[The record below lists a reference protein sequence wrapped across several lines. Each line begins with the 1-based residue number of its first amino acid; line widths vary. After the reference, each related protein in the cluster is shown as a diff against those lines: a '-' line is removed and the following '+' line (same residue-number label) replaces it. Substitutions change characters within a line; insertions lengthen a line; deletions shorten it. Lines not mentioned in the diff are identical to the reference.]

1 MRDREISVE
10 QEHLDRVYRRLEEK
24 IHEAEFLMNDAAKRG
39 QVGTPGALAERDAQV
54 FRAGIHLNRLNNE
67 FEDFLF
73 GRIDLLLGKD
83 GKKGPDGAYT
93 AVEPAEG
100 AVRDDGTADIA
111 ETLHIGRIGVLDS
124 EYAPLVIDWRAPAAA
139 PFYRSTPVDPGRVVR
154 RRVIRSKG
162 RRVLGVED
170 DLMRP
175 ELKAFLDGGELA
187 VIGDGALMAALG
199 QARSHTMRDIVASI
213 QAEQDLVIRAPAASV
228 TYVEGGPGTG
238 KTAVA
243 LHRAAYLLY
252 QDRRRY
258 SGGILIVSPTP
269 LLVAYTEGVLPSLG
283 EEGQVAIRA
292 IGSLVDGAE
301 ATLYDSPSTARAK
314 GSYRMLRVLR
324 KAARGALEL
333 GPAGMLGGADG
344 SGTGA
349 GGGSA
354 SGSGA
359 SGADASGA
367 GAGGADASGTGTGG
381 ANGTR
386 SGRSAGNGTGS
397 EMSGAE
403 ASGTGVGGA
412 NGTRSGRSAGNG
424 TGSEMSGADASG
436 SEAGEAEA
444 SGSGTSGA
452 DASGTGTSGA
462 YGTRSGRS
470 GANGAGAGNG
480 SGVGTAAAN
489 GRGSGTAPASSGS
502 ASATAPT
509 QLSFGDD
516 GDGESPAAPA
526 PVGPPTRLRVV
537 AFGRRLELEAAELE
551 RIRRNALGGTAPV
564 NLLRPRARKLLL
576 DALWAQSGAATRHTD
591 PELAAELRSS
601 FDEDVTSED
610 SFIAFLDA
618 WWPELT
624 PRAVLA
630 AMADERR
637 LGRWARRILNPGEV
651 RRVARSLRRDGHS
664 VHDIAMLDELQAI
677 LGTPARPRKKR
688 ELDPLD
694 QLTGL
699 EELMPVREESQR
711 ERAERLAQERTEYAH
726 VIVDEAQDLTPMQWR
741 MVGRRGRHATWTV
754 VGDPAQSSWSDPD
767 EAAEARD
774 EALGTRPRRRFELTV
789 NYRNPAEIAELAAKV
804 LALAMPGSKA
814 PSAVRSTGV
823 EPRFTVVQKSLG
835 ETVRA
840 EAARLLDLVDGT
852 VGVVVAMQRREEAAR
867 WLAGLGERVVAL
879 GSLEAKGLEYDATV
893 VVSPAEIADESPAGL
908 RVLYVALT
916 RATQQLTVVSADRDQ
931 PDGSGVPDLL
941 RD

>member
-1 MRDREISVE
+1 ME
-10 QEHLDRVYRRLEEK
+10 QAHLDRVYRRLEEK
-24 IHEAEFLMNDAAKRG
+24 IHEAEFLMNDAAQRG

-54 FRAGIHLNRLNNE
+54 FRAGVHLSRLNNE

-100 AVRDDGTADIA
+100 ALRPDNTADIA
-111 ETLHIGRIGVLDS
+111 ETLHIGRIGVLD
-124 EYAPLVIDWRAPAAA
+124 EDYAPLVIDWRAPAAA

-175 ELKAFLDGGELA
+175 EIKASLDGEELA
-187 VIGDGALMAALG
+187 VVGDGALMAALG
-199 QARSHTMRDIVASI
+199 QARTHSMRDIVASI

-258 SGGILIVSPTP
+258 AGGILIVSPTP

-301 ATLYDSPSTARAK
+301 ATLYDSPATARAK
-314 GSYRMLRVLR
+314 GSSRMLKVLR
-324 KAARGALEL
+324 RAARGALE
-333 GPAGMLGGADG
+333 PE
-344 SGTGA
+344 GT
-349 GGGSA
+349 
-354 SGSGA
+354 
-359 SGADASGA
+359 
-367 GAGGADASGTGTGG
+367 
-381 ANGTR
+381 
-386 SGRSAGNGTGS
+386 
-397 EMSGAE
+397 
-403 ASGTGVGGA
+403 
-412 NGTRSGRSAGNG
+412 
-424 TGSEMSGADASG
+424 
-436 SEAGEAEA
+436 
-444 SGSGTSGA
+444 
-452 DASGTGTSGA
+452 
-462 YGTRSGRS
+462 
-470 GANGAGAGNG
+470 
-480 SGVGTAAAN
+480 
-489 GRGSGTAPASSGS
+489 
-502 ASATAPT
+502 PT
-509 QLSFGDD
+509 L
-516 GDGESPAAPA
+516 
-526 PVGPPTRLRVV
+526 LRVV
-537 AFGRRLELEAAELE
+537 AFGRRLELEAEELAG
-551 RIRRNALGGTAPV
+551 IRRTVLGGTAPV
-564 NLLRPRARKLLL
+564 NLLRPRARRLLL
-576 DALWAQSGAATRHTD
+576 DALWARSGAAGRHSD

-601 FDEDVTSED
+601 FDEDVSSED
-610 SFIAFLDA
+610 SFLAFLDA

-624 PRAVLA
+624 PAAVLT
-630 AMADERR
+630 AMADERK
-637 LGRWARRILNPGEV
+637 LGRWSRRVLNPGEV
-651 RRVARSLRRDGHS
+651 RKVARSLRREGYS
-664 VHDIAMLDELQAI
+664 VHDIALLDELQAV
-677 LGTPARPRKKR
+677 LGAPARPRKRR

-699 EELMPVREESQR
+699 EELMPQREETQR

-767 EAAEARD
+767 EAAAARD

-804 LALAMPGSKA
+804 LALAMPGS
-814 PSAVRSTGV
+814 PSPTAVRSTGV
-823 EPRFTVVQKSLG
+823 EPRFAVVGASLE

-840 EAARLLDLVDGT
+840 EAARLLELVDGT
-852 VGVVVAMQRREEAAR
+852 VGVVVAMNRREEARR
-867 WLAGLGERVVAL
+867 WLAGLGDRVVAL

-916 RATQQLTVVSADRDQ
+916 RATQQLTVVSGERDE
-931 PDGSGVPDLL
+931 PDAAGVPDLL

>member
-1 MRDREISVE
+1 MAAQAQQETALDSLRDREIGVE

-24 IHEAEFLMNDAAKRG
+24 IHEAEFLMNDAAQRG

-54 FRAGIHLNRLNNE
+54 FRAGIHLSRLNNE

-73 GRIDLLLGKD
+73 GRIDLLRGKD

-100 AVRDDGTADIA
+100 AIREDSTADIA
-111 ETLHIGRIGVLDS
+111 ETLHIGRIGVLDQD
-124 EYAPLVIDWRAPAAA
+124 YAPLVIDWRAPAAA

-162 RRVLGVED
+162 RKVLGVED

-175 ELKAFLDGGELA
+175 ELTAFLDGHELP

-258 SGGILIVSPTP
+258 AGGILIVSPTP

-301 ATLYDSPSTARAK
+301 ATLYDSPSVARAK
-314 GSYRMLRVLR
+314 GSSRMLKVLR

-333 GPAGMLGGADG
+333 ND
-344 SGTGA
+344 
-349 GGGSA
+349 
-354 SGSGA
+354 
-359 SGADASGA
+359 
-367 GAGGADASGTGTGG
+367 
-381 ANGTR
+381 
-386 SGRSAGNGTGS
+386 
-397 EMSGAE
+397 
-403 ASGTGVGGA
+403 
-412 NGTRSGRSAGNG
+412 
-424 TGSEMSGADASG
+424 
-436 SEAGEAEA
+436 
-444 SGSGTSGA
+444 
-452 DASGTGTSGA
+452 
-462 YGTRSGRS
+462 
-470 GANGAGAGNG
+470 
-480 SGVGTAAAN
+480 
-489 GRGSGTAPASSGS
+489 
-502 ASATAPT
+502 
-509 QLSFGDD
+509 
-516 GDGESPAAPA
+516 SPA
-526 PVGPPTRLRVV
+526 RLRVV
-537 AFGRRLELEAAELE
+537 AFGRRLELEAEQLAD
-551 RIRRNALGGTAPV
+551 IRRAALGGTAPV

-576 DALWAQSGAATRHTD
+576 DALWEQSGAAGRHTD

-601 FDEDVTSED
+601 FDEDITSED

-624 PRAVLA
+624 PAAVLD

-637 LGRWARRILNPGEV
+637 LGRWARRILNPGEI
-651 RRVARSLRRDGHS
+651 RKVARSLRRDGHS

-677 LGTPARPRKKR
+677 LGAPARPRKRR

-767 EAAEARD
+767 EAAQARD

-789 NYRNPAEIAELAAKV
+789 NYRNPAEIAELASKV
-804 LALAMPGSKA
+804 LALAMPGSASPK
-814 PSAVRSTGV
+814 AVRSTGV
-823 EPRFTVVQKSLG
+823 EPRFTVVDDTLA

-840 EAARLLDLVDGT
+840 EAARLLERVDGT
-852 VGVVVAMQRREEAAR
+852 VGVVVAMQRREEARR
-867 WLAGLGERVVAL
+867 WLAGLGDRVVAL

-916 RATQQLTVVSADRDQ
+916 RATQQLTVVSAERDE
-931 PDGSGVPDLL
+931 PDATGVPDLL

>member
-1 MRDREISVE
+1 MAAQAHRQGAVGSVHDSVRDREIDVE

-24 IHEAEFLMNDAAKRG
+24 IHEAEFLMQDAARRG

-73 GRIDLLLGKD
+73 GRIDLLTGKD

-100 AVRDDGTADIA
+100 AVRPDNTADIA
-111 ETLHIGRIGVLDS
+111 ETLHIGRIGVLDQD
-124 EYAPLVIDWRAPAAA
+124 YTPLVIDWRAPAAA

-162 RRVLGVED
+162 RQVLGVED

-175 ELKAFLDGGELA
+175 ELTAYLDGDQLPA
-187 VIGDGALMAALG
+187 IGDGALMAALG

-258 SGGILIVSPTP
+258 AGGILIVSPTP

-292 IGSLVDGAE
+292 IGSLVEGGE
-301 ATLYDSPSTARAK
+301 ATLYDSPSVARAK
-314 GSYRMLRVLR
+314 GSSRMLKVLR

-333 GPAGMLGGADG
+333 NDPPA
-344 SGTGA
+344 
-349 GGGSA
+349 
-354 SGSGA
+354 
-359 SGADASGA
+359 
-367 GAGGADASGTGTGG
+367 
-381 ANGTR
+381 
-386 SGRSAGNGTGS
+386 
-397 EMSGAE
+397 
-403 ASGTGVGGA
+403 
-412 NGTRSGRSAGNG
+412 
-424 TGSEMSGADASG
+424 
-436 SEAGEAEA
+436 
-444 SGSGTSGA
+444 
-452 DASGTGTSGA
+452 
-462 YGTRSGRS
+462 
-470 GANGAGAGNG
+470 
-480 SGVGTAAAN
+480 
-489 GRGSGTAPASSGS
+489 
-502 ASATAPT
+502 
-509 QLSFGDD
+509 
-516 GDGESPAAPA
+516 
-526 PVGPPTRLRVV
+526 RLRVV
-537 AFGRRLELEAAELE
+537 AFGRRLELEARELDG
-551 RIRRNALGGTAPV
+551 IRRSALGGTAPV

-576 DALWAQSGAATRHTD
+576 DALWEQSGAAGRHSD

-601 FDEDVTSED
+601 FDEDITSED
-610 SFIAFLDA
+610 AFIAFLDA

-624 PRAVLA
+624 PAAVLD

-651 RRVARSLRRDGHS
+651 RKVARSLRREGRT
-664 VHDIAMLDELQAI
+664 VHDIALLDELQAV
-677 LGTPARPRKKR
+677 LGAPARPRRKR

-711 ERAERLAQERTEYAH
+711 ERAERLAQERVEYAH

-767 EAAEARD
+767 EAAQARD

-789 NYRNPAEIAELAAKV
+789 NYRNPAEIADLASKV
-804 LALAMPGSKA
+804 LALAMPGSVSPK
-814 PSAVRSTGV
+814 AVRSTGV
-823 EPRFTVVQKSLG
+823 EPRFTVVEDTLG
-835 ETVRA
+835 ATVRD
-840 EAARLLDLVDGT
+840 EAARLLERVDGT
-852 VGVVVAMQRREEAAR
+852 VGVVVAMQRREEARR
-867 WLAGLGERVVAL
+867 WLAGLGDRVVAL

-916 RATQQLTVVSADRDQ
+916 RATQQLTVVSADRDE
-931 PDGSGVPDLL
+931 PDAAGVPDLL

>member
-1 MRDREISVE
+1 MAAQVQQSAVGSVHDAHDSVRDREISVE

-100 AVRDDGTADIA
+100 AVRDDNTADIA
-111 ETLHIGRIGVLDS
+111 ETLHIGRIGVLDAD
-124 EYAPLVIDWRAPAAA
+124 YAPLVIDWRAPAAA
-139 PFYRSTPVDPGRVVR
+139 PFYRATPVDPGRVVR

-175 ELKAFLDGGELA
+175 ELTARLDGRVLP

-199 QARSHTMRDIVASI
+199 QARSHTMRDIVSSI
-213 QAEQDLVIRAPAASV
+213 QAEQDLVIRAPAASI

-258 SGGILIVSPTP
+258 AGGILVVSPTP

-301 ATLYDSPSTARAK
+301 ATLYDSPSVARAK
-314 GSYRMLRVLR
+314 GSYRMLKVLR

-333 GPAGMLGGADG
+333 GPAGSAA
-344 SGTGA
+344 A
-349 GGGSA
+349 GQLA
-354 SGSGA
+354 LDDDIE
-359 SGADASGA
+359 ADAGP
-367 GAGGADASGTGTGG
+367 
-381 ANGTR
+381 
-386 SGRSAGNGTGS
+386 
-397 EMSGAE
+397 
-403 ASGTGVGGA
+403 
-412 NGTRSGRSAGNG
+412 
-424 TGSEMSGADASG
+424 
-436 SEAGEAEA
+436 
-444 SGSGTSGA
+444 
-452 DASGTGTSGA
+452 
-462 YGTRSGRS
+462 
-470 GANGAGAGNG
+470 
-480 SGVGTAAAN
+480 
-489 GRGSGTAPASSGS
+489 RGM
-502 ASATAPT
+502 
-509 QLSFGDD
+509 D
-516 GDGESPAAPA
+516 
-526 PVGPPTRLRVV
+526 GPPSRLRVV
-537 AFGRRLELEAAELE
+537 AFGRRVELEAAELE
-551 RIRRNALGGTAPV
+551 RVRRTALGGTAPV

-576 DALWAQSGAATRHTD
+576 DALWAKSGAGSRHSD

-601 FDEDVTSED
+601 FDEDVTTED
-610 SFIAFLDA
+610 AFIAFLDA

-624 PRAVLA
+624 PEAVLA
-630 AMADERR
+630 AMADDKR

-651 RRVARSLRRDGHS
+651 RRVARSLQRDGHS

-677 LGTPARPRKKR
+677 LGVPARPRKKR

-774 EALGTRPRRRFELTV
+774 EALGTRPRRRFQLTV

-804 LALAMPGSKA
+804 LALAMPGSES
-814 PSAVRSTGV
+814 PRAVRSTGV
-823 EPRFTVVQKSLG
+823 APRFVATPAARG
-835 ETVRA
+835 EGAERSPAATVRA
-840 EAARLLDLVDGT
+840 EAERLLDLVDGT
-852 VGVVVAMQRREEAAR
+852 VGVVVAMNRREEARR
-867 WLAGLGERVVAL
+867 WLAGLGDRVVAL

-916 RATQQLTVVSADRDQ
+916 RATQQLTVVSGERDE
-931 PDGSGVPDLL
+931 PDPAGVPDLL

>member
-1 MRDREISVE
+1 MAAQAQQETAVGPDHDSVRDREISVE
-10 QEHLDRVYRRLEEK
+10 QDHLDRVYRRLEEK
-24 IHEAEFLMNDAAKRG
+24 IHEAEFLMDDAAKRG

-54 FRAGIHLNRLNNE
+54 FRAGVHLNRLNNE

-73 GRIDLLLGKD
+73 GRIDLLLGRD

-100 AVRDDGTADIA
+100 AVRADDTADIA

-124 EYAPLVIDWRAPAAA
+124 DYAPLVIDWRAPAAA

-175 ELKAFLDGGELA
+175 ELKAFLDGHELP

-301 ATLYDSPSTARAK
+301 ATLYDSPATARAK
-314 GSYRMLRVLR
+314 GSYRMLKVLR
-324 KAARGALEL
+324 KAARGALETR
-333 GPAGMLGGADG
+333 PAGGQLALGEDDTDTARP
-344 SGTGA
+344 
-349 GGGSA
+349 
-354 SGSGA
+354 
-359 SGADASGA
+359 
-367 GAGGADASGTGTGG
+367 TGT
-381 ANGTR
+381 
-386 SGRSAGNGTGS
+386 
-397 EMSGAE
+397 
-403 ASGTGVGGA
+403 
-412 NGTRSGRSAGNG
+412 
-424 TGSEMSGADASG
+424 
-436 SEAGEAEA
+436 
-444 SGSGTSGA
+444 
-452 DASGTGTSGA
+452 
-462 YGTRSGRS
+462 
-470 GANGAGAGNG
+470 
-480 SGVGTAAAN
+480 
-489 GRGSGTAPASSGS
+489 
-502 ASATAPT
+502 
-509 QLSFGDD
+509 
-516 GDGESPAAPA
+516 
-526 PVGPPTRLRVV
+526 PTRLRVV
-537 AFGRRLELEAAELE
+537 AFGRRLELESADLD
-551 RIRRNALGGTAPV
+551 RIRHNALGGTAPV

-576 DALWAQSGAATRHTD
+576 DALWAQSGAAGRHTD

-601 FDEDVTSED
+601 FDEDVSSED
-610 SFIAFLDA
+610 SFIDFLGA

-624 PRAVLA
+624 PKGVLD

-637 LGRWARRILNPGEV
+637 LGRWARRVLNPGEV

-694 QLTGL
+694 QLSGL
-699 EELMPVREESQR
+699 EELMPVREETQR

-754 VGDPAQSSWSDPD
+754 VGDPAQSSWSDPE

-789 NYRNPAEIAELAAKV
+789 NYRNPSEIADLAAKV
-804 LALAMPGSKA
+804 LALAMPGSTS
-814 PSAVRSTGV
+814 PRAVRSTGV
-823 EPRFTVVQKSLG
+823 QPRFTVVQQTLG

-867 WLAGLGERVVAL
+867 WLTGLGDRVVAL
-879 GSLEAKGLEYDATV
+879 GSLEAKGLEYDATI

-916 RATQQLTVVSADRDQ
+916 RATQQLTIVSGERDQ
-931 PDGSGVPDLL
+931 PNPNGVPDLL

>member
-1 MRDREISVE
+1 MAAQAQQSAVGPHGPEQDSAQDSVRDREISVE
-10 QEHLDRVYRRLEEK
+10 QEHLDRVYQRLEEK

-54 FRAGIHLNRLNNE
+54 FRAGVHLNRLNNE

-100 AVRDDGTADIA
+100 AVRADNTADIA
-111 ETLHIGRIGVLDS
+111 ETLHIGRIGVLDQD
-124 EYAPLVIDWRAPAAA
+124 YAPLVIDWRAPAAA

-175 ELKAFLDGGELA
+175 ELTARLDGDTLP

-199 QARSHTMRDIVASI
+199 QARTHSMRDIVASI
-213 QAEQDLVIRAPAASV
+213 QAEQDMVIRAPAASV

-258 SGGILIVSPTP
+258 AGGILIVSPTP

-301 ATLYDSPSTARAK
+301 ATLYDTPATARAK
-314 GSYRMLRVLR
+314 GSSRMLRVLR
-324 KAARGALEL
+324 KAARGALE
-333 GPAGMLGGADG
+333 
-344 SGTGA
+344 
-349 GGGSA
+349 
-354 SGSGA
+354 
-359 SGADASGA
+359 
-367 GAGGADASGTGTGG
+367 
-381 ANGTR
+381 
-386 SGRSAGNGTGS
+386 GN
-397 EMSGAE
+397 
-403 ASGTGVGGA
+403 
-412 NGTRSGRSAGNG
+412 
-424 TGSEMSGADASG
+424 D
-436 SEAGEAEA
+436 
-444 SGSGTSGA
+444 
-452 DASGTGTSGA
+452 
-462 YGTRSGRS
+462 
-470 GANGAGAGNG
+470 
-480 SGVGTAAAN
+480 
-489 GRGSGTAPASSGS
+489 APA
-502 ASATAPT
+502 
-509 QLSFGDD
+509 
-516 GDGESPAAPA
+516 
-526 PVGPPTRLRVV
+526 RLRVV
-537 AFGRRLELEAAELE
+537 AFGRRLELEAEELD
-551 RIRRNALGGTAPV
+551 RVRHNALGGTAPV

-576 DALWAQSGAATRHTD
+576 DALWARSGAAGRHSD

-601 FDEDVTSED
+601 FDEDIVTED
-610 SFIAFLDA
+610 SFIEFLDA

-624 PRAVLA
+624 PQAVLA

-637 LGRWARRILNPGEV
+637 LGRWARRILNPGEI
-651 RRVARSLRRDGHS
+651 RRVARSLRRDGRT
-664 VHDIAMLDELQAI
+664 VHDIAMLDELQAV
-677 LGTPARPRKKR
+677 LGAPVRPRKKR

-699 EELMPVREESQR
+699 EELMPTREESQR
-711 ERAERLAQERTEYAH
+711 ERAERLAQERVEYAH

-774 EALGTRPRRRFELTV
+774 EALGSRPRRRFELTV

-804 LALAMPGSKA
+804 LALAMPGSKS

-823 EPRFTVVQKSLG
+823 EPRFVVVRDSL
-835 ETVRA
+835 EKTVRA
-840 EAARLLDLVDGT
+840 AAEQLLDLVDGT
-852 VGVVVAMQRREEAAR
+852 VGVVVAMDRRAEAAR
-867 WLAGLGERVVAL
+867 WLAGLGDRVVAL

-916 RATQQLTVVSADRDQ
+916 RATQQLTVVSGERDE
-931 PDGSGVPDLL
+931 PDAAGVPDLL
-941 RD
+941 RE

>member
-1 MRDREISVE
+1 MAAQAQQETAVVPVHDSVRDREIRVE

-24 IHEAEFLMNDAAKRG
+24 ISEAEFLMRDAAQRG
-39 QVGTPGALAERDAQV
+39 HVGTPGALAERDAQV
-54 FRAGIHLNRLNNE
+54 FRAGVHLNRLHHE
-67 FEDFLF
+67 YEDFLF

-100 AVRDDGTADIA
+100 AVRPDNTADIA
-111 ETLHIGRIGVLDS
+111 ETLHIGRIGVLD
-124 EYAPLVIDWRAPAAA
+124 EDYAPLVIDWRAPAAA

-162 RRVLGVED
+162 RRVQSVED

-175 ELKAFLDGGELA
+175 ELTAALDGRELA

-199 QARSHTMRDIVASI
+199 QARTHTMRDIVASI

-258 SGGILIVSPTP
+258 AGGILIVSPTP

-301 ATLYDSPSTARAK
+301 ATVYDSPAVARIK
-314 GSYRMLRVLR
+314 GSYRMLKVLR

-333 GPAGMLGGADG
+333 ND
-344 SGTGA
+344 
-349 GGGSA
+349 
-354 SGSGA
+354 
-359 SGADASGA
+359 
-367 GAGGADASGTGTGG
+367 
-381 ANGTR
+381 
-386 SGRSAGNGTGS
+386 
-397 EMSGAE
+397 
-403 ASGTGVGGA
+403 
-412 NGTRSGRSAGNG
+412 
-424 TGSEMSGADASG
+424 
-436 SEAGEAEA
+436 
-444 SGSGTSGA
+444 
-452 DASGTGTSGA
+452 
-462 YGTRSGRS
+462 
-470 GANGAGAGNG
+470 
-480 SGVGTAAAN
+480 
-489 GRGSGTAPASSGS
+489 
-502 ASATAPT
+502 
-509 QLSFGDD
+509 
-516 GDGESPAAPA
+516 SPR
-526 PVGPPTRLRVV
+526 RLRVV
-537 AFGRRLELEAAELE
+537 AFGRRLELEAEELAG
-551 RIRRNALGGTAPV
+551 IRRTALGGTAPV

-576 DALWAQSGAATRHTD
+576 DALWERSGAGSRHTD

-601 FDEDVTSED
+601 FDEDITSED
-610 SFIAFLDA
+610 DFTAFLGA

-624 PRAVLA
+624 PAAVLD

-651 RRVARSLRRDGHS
+651 RKLARALQRDGRS

-677 LGTPARPRKKR
+677 LGAPARPRKKR
-688 ELDPLD
+688 EIDPLD

-699 EELMPVREESQR
+699 EELMPVREETQR
-711 ERAERLAQERTEYAH
+711 ERAERLAQERVEYAH

-741 MVGRRGRHATWTV
+741 MVGRRGRHATWTI

-767 EAAEARD
+767 EAAQARD

-789 NYRNPAEIAELAAKV
+789 NYRNPAEIAGLAAKV
-804 LALAMPGSKA
+804 LALAMPGSES
-814 PSAVRSTGV
+814 PRAVRSTGV
-823 EPRFTVVQKSLG
+823 KPRFAVAGETLG
-835 ETVRA
+835 ATVRA
-840 EAARLLDLVDGT
+840 EAARLLERVDGT
-852 VGVVVAMQRREEAAR
+852 VGVVVAMRRREEARR
-867 WLAGLGERVVAL
+867 WLDGLGDRVVAL

-916 RATQQLTVVSADRDQ
+916 RATQQLTVVSAERDE
-931 PDGSGVPDLL
+931 PDAEGVPDLL

>member
-1 MRDREISVE
+1 MAAQVQQETALGSAQDSVRERELRVE
-10 QEHLDRVYRRLEEK
+10 QEHLDQVYRRLEEK

-54 FRAGIHLNRLNNE
+54 FRAGVHLNRLHNE
-67 FEDFLF
+67 YEDFLF

-100 AVRDDGTADIA
+100 AVREDGTADIA
-111 ETLHIGRIGVLDS
+111 ETLHIGRIGVLD
-124 EYAPLVIDWRAPAAA
+124 EDYAPLVIDWRAPAAA

-175 ELKAFLDGGELA
+175 ELKASLDGHELA

-199 QARSHTMRDIVASI
+199 QARSHTMRDIVSSI

-258 SGGILIVSPTP
+258 AGGILIVSPTP

-301 ATLYDSPSTARAK
+301 ATLYDAPSAARAK
-314 GSYRMLRVLR
+314 GSYRMLKVLR

-333 GPAGMLGGADG
+333 ND
-344 SGTGA
+344 
-349 GGGSA
+349 
-354 SGSGA
+354 
-359 SGADASGA
+359 
-367 GAGGADASGTGTGG
+367 
-381 ANGTR
+381 
-386 SGRSAGNGTGS
+386 
-397 EMSGAE
+397 
-403 ASGTGVGGA
+403 
-412 NGTRSGRSAGNG
+412 
-424 TGSEMSGADASG
+424 
-436 SEAGEAEA
+436 
-444 SGSGTSGA
+444 
-452 DASGTGTSGA
+452 
-462 YGTRSGRS
+462 
-470 GANGAGAGNG
+470 
-480 SGVGTAAAN
+480 
-489 GRGSGTAPASSGS
+489 
-502 ASATAPT
+502 
-509 QLSFGDD
+509 
-516 GDGESPAAPA
+516 
-526 PVGPPTRLRVV
+526 PPSRLRVV
-537 AFGRRLELEAAELE
+537 AFGRRLELEADELDG
-551 RIRRNALGGTAPV
+551 IRRTALSGTAPV
-564 NLLRPRARKLLL
+564 NLLRPRARRLLL
-576 DALWAQSGAATRHTD
+576 DALWARSGAATRHTD

-601 FDEDVTSED
+601 FDEDITGED
-610 SFIAFLDA
+610 DFVAFLDA

-624 PRAVLA
+624 PRGVLA

-651 RRVARSLRRDGHS
+651 RRVARSLKRDGLS
-664 VHDIAMLDELQAI
+664 VHDVAMLDELQAV
-677 LGTPARPRKKR
+677 LGLPARPRKKR

-694 QLTGL
+694 QLSGL

-754 VGDPAQSSWSDPD
+754 VGDPAQSSWSEPD

-774 EALGTRPRRRFELTV
+774 EALGTRPRRRFTLTV
-789 NYRNPAEIAELAAKV
+789 NYRNPAEIAELASKV
-804 LALAMPGSKA
+804 LALAMPGSQS

-823 EPRFTVVQKSLG
+823 EPRFTPVRESLAR
-835 ETVRA
+835 TVRE
-840 EAARLLDLVDGT
+840 EAARMLDRVEGT
-852 VGVVVAMQRREEAAR
+852 VGVVVAMNRREEAAR
-867 WLAGLGERVVAL
+867 WLAGLGDRVVAL

-916 RATQQLTVVSADRDQ
+916 RATQQLTVVSGERDE
-931 PDGSGVPDLL
+931 PDAHGVPDLL

>member
-1 MRDREISVE
+1 MAAQAQQESAVDSEQDSVREDPAREDSVRDREIGVE
-10 QEHLDRVYRRLEEK
+10 QAHLDHVYRRLEEK
-24 IHEAEFLMNDAAKRG
+24 IHEAEFLMHDAARRG
-39 QVGTPGALAERDAQV
+39 HVGTPGALAERDAQV

-100 AVRDDGTADIA
+100 ALRPDGTADIA
-111 ETLHIGRIGVLDS
+111 ETLHIGRIGVLD
-124 EYAPLVIDWRAPAAA
+124 EDYAPLVIDWRAPAAA

-175 ELKAFLDGGELA
+175 EITARLNGEELA
-187 VIGDGALMAALG
+187 VVGDGALMAALG
-199 QARSHTMRDIVASI
+199 QARTHSMRDIVASI
-213 QAEQDLVIRAPAASV
+213 QAEQDQVIRAPAASV

-258 SGGILIVSPTP
+258 AGGILIVSPTP

-301 ATLYDSPSTARAK
+301 ATLYDSPATARVK
-314 GSYRMLRVLR
+314 GSSRMLRVLR
-324 KAARGALEL
+324 KAARGALE
-333 GPAGMLGGADG
+333 PAG
-344 SGTGA
+344 S
-349 GGGSA
+349 
-354 SGSGA
+354 
-359 SGADASGA
+359 
-367 GAGGADASGTGTGG
+367 
-381 ANGTR
+381 
-386 SGRSAGNGTGS
+386 
-397 EMSGAE
+397 
-403 ASGTGVGGA
+403 
-412 NGTRSGRSAGNG
+412 
-424 TGSEMSGADASG
+424 
-436 SEAGEAEA
+436 
-444 SGSGTSGA
+444 
-452 DASGTGTSGA
+452 
-462 YGTRSGRS
+462 
-470 GANGAGAGNG
+470 
-480 SGVGTAAAN
+480 
-489 GRGSGTAPASSGS
+489 
-502 ASATAPT
+502 PT
-509 QLSFGDD
+509 L
-516 GDGESPAAPA
+516 
-526 PVGPPTRLRVV
+526 LRVV
-537 AFGRRLELEAAELE
+537 AFGRRLELEAEELAG
-551 RIRRNALGGTAPV
+551 IRRTVLGGTAPV
-564 NLLRPRARKLLL
+564 NLLRPRARRLLL
-576 DALWAQSGAATRHTD
+576 DALWHKSGAAARHTD

-601 FDEDVTSED
+601 FDEDVSSED
-610 SFIAFLDA
+610 SFLAFLDA

-624 PRAVLA
+624 PGAVLA

-637 LGRWARRILNPGEV
+637 LGRWARRVLNGGEV
-651 RRVARSLRRDGHS
+651 RKVARSLRREGHS
-664 VHDIAMLDELQAI
+664 VHDIALLDELQAI
-677 LGTPARPRKKR
+677 VGTPARPRKRR
-688 ELDPLD
+688 EQDPLD

-699 EELMPVREESQR
+699 EELMPQREETQW

-767 EAAEARD
+767 EAAAARD

-804 LALAMPGSKA
+804 LALAMPGSPS

-823 EPRFTVVQKSLG
+823 EPRFAVVADTLA

-840 EAARLLDLVDGT
+840 EAARLLGLVDGT
-852 VGVVVAMQRREEAAR
+852 VGVVVAMNRREEARR
-867 WLAGLGERVVAL
+867 WLTGLGDRVVAL

-916 RATQQLTVVSADRDQ
+916 RATQQLTVVSCERDE
-931 PDGSGVPDLL
+931 PDASGVPDLL

>member
-1 MRDREISVE
+1 MAAQAQQDSAVESVHDAAPGTVRDAAADSVRDREISGE

-24 IHEAEFLMNDAAKRG
+24 IHEAEFLMHDAAQRG

-54 FRAGIHLNRLNNE
+54 FRAGVHLNRLNNE

-100 AVRDDGTADIA
+100 AVRPDRTADIA
-111 ETLHIGRIGVLDS
+111 ETLHIGRIGVLDA

-162 RRVLGVED
+162 RRVLSVED

-175 ELKAFLDGGELA
+175 ELTASLDGRELA
-187 VIGDGALMAALG
+187 VVGDGALMAALG

-213 QAEQDLVIRAPAASV
+213 QAEQDLVIRAPASSV

-258 SGGILIVSPTP
+258 AGGILIVSPTP
-269 LLVAYTEGVLPSLG
+269 LLVSYTEGVLPSLG

-301 ATLYDSPSTARAK
+301 ATLYDTPAVARAK
-314 GSYRMLRVLR
+314 GSSRMLKVLR
-324 KAARGALEL
+324 KAARGALESGATATASTATGQLAL
-333 GPAGMLGGADG
+333 GDDAADEVPSRAPAG
-344 SGTGA
+344 
-349 GGGSA
+349 
-354 SGSGA
+354 
-359 SGADASGA
+359 
-367 GAGGADASGTGTGG
+367 
-381 ANGTR
+381 
-386 SGRSAGNGTGS
+386 
-397 EMSGAE
+397 
-403 ASGTGVGGA
+403 
-412 NGTRSGRSAGNG
+412 
-424 TGSEMSGADASG
+424 
-436 SEAGEAEA
+436 
-444 SGSGTSGA
+444 
-452 DASGTGTSGA
+452 
-462 YGTRSGRS
+462 
-470 GANGAGAGNG
+470 
-480 SGVGTAAAN
+480 
-489 GRGSGTAPASSGS
+489 
-502 ASATAPT
+502 
-509 QLSFGDD
+509 
-516 GDGESPAAPA
+516 
-526 PVGPPTRLRVV
+526 PPNRLRVV
-537 AFGRRLELEAAELE
+537 AFGRRLELEGPELDHV
-551 RIRRNALGGTAPV
+551 RRTALGGTAPV

-576 DALWAQSGAATRHTD
+576 DALWEKSGASGRHSD

-601 FDEDVTSED
+601 FDEDVTGED

-624 PRAVLA
+624 PRGVLE

-637 LGRWARRILNPGEV
+637 LGRWARRVLNPGEV
-651 RRVARSLRRDGHS
+651 RKVARSLRRDGYS
-664 VHDIAMLDELQAI
+664 VHDIAILDELQAI
-677 LGTPARPRKKR
+677 LGAPARPRRKR

-711 ERAERLAQERTEYAH
+711 ERAERLAQERVEYAH
-726 VIVDEAQDLTPMQWR
+726 VIVDEAQDLTPLQWR

-774 EALGTRPRRRFELTV
+774 EALGTRLPGSPHAGAASRSSRARRFELTV
-789 NYRNPAEIAELAAKV
+789 NYRNPAEIADLAARV
-804 LALAMPGSKA
+804 LALAMPGAKA
-814 PSAVRSTGV
+814 PAAVRSTGLK
-823 EPRFTVVQKSLG
+823 PRFAVVSGSLG
-835 ETVRA
+835 ATVRA
-840 EAARLLDLVDGT
+840 EAEALLERVEGT
-852 VGVVVAMQRREEAAR
+852 VGVVVAMNRREEARR
-867 WLAGLGERVVAL
+867 WLAGLGDRVVAL
-879 GSLEAKGLEYDATV
+879 GSLEAKGLEYDATL

-916 RATQQLTVVSADRDQ
+916 RATQQLTVVAGDRDE
-931 PDGSGVPDLL
+931 PDANGVPDLL

>member
-1 MRDREISVE
+1 
-10 QEHLDRVYRRLEEK
+10 
-24 IHEAEFLMNDAAKRG
+24 
-39 QVGTPGALAERDAQV
+39 
-54 FRAGIHLNRLNNE
+54 
-67 FEDFLF
+67 
-73 GRIDLLLGKD
+73 
-83 GKKGPDGAYT
+83 
-93 AVEPAEG
+93 
-100 AVRDDGTADIA
+100 
-111 ETLHIGRIGVLDS
+111 
-124 EYAPLVIDWRAPAAA
+124 A

-175 ELKAFLDGGELA
+175 ELTAYLDGDELP

-258 SGGILIVSPTP
+258 AGGILIVSPTP

-292 IGSLVDGAE
+292 IGSLVDGSE
-301 ATLYDSPSTARAK
+301 ATLYDSPSVARAK
-314 GSYRMLRVLR
+314 GSSRMLKVLR

-333 GPAGMLGGADG
+333 NDPPA
-344 SGTGA
+344 
-349 GGGSA
+349 
-354 SGSGA
+354 
-359 SGADASGA
+359 
-367 GAGGADASGTGTGG
+367 
-381 ANGTR
+381 
-386 SGRSAGNGTGS
+386 
-397 EMSGAE
+397 
-403 ASGTGVGGA
+403 
-412 NGTRSGRSAGNG
+412 
-424 TGSEMSGADASG
+424 
-436 SEAGEAEA
+436 
-444 SGSGTSGA
+444 
-452 DASGTGTSGA
+452 
-462 YGTRSGRS
+462 
-470 GANGAGAGNG
+470 
-480 SGVGTAAAN
+480 
-489 GRGSGTAPASSGS
+489 
-502 ASATAPT
+502 
-509 QLSFGDD
+509 
-516 GDGESPAAPA
+516 
-526 PVGPPTRLRVV
+526 RLRVV
-537 AFGRRLELEAAELE
+537 AFGRRLELEARELDGV
-551 RIRRNALGGTAPV
+551 RRSALGGTAPV

-576 DALWAQSGAATRHTD
+576 DALWEQSGAAGRHTD

-601 FDEDVTSED
+601 FDEDITSED
-610 SFIAFLDA
+610 AFIAFLDT

-624 PRAVLA
+624 PAAVLD

-651 RRVARSLRRDGHS
+651 RKVARSLRREGRS
-664 VHDIAMLDELQAI
+664 VHDIALLDELQAV
-677 LGTPARPRKKR
+677 LGAPARPRRKR

-699 EELMPVREESQR
+699 DELMPVREESQR
-711 ERAERLAQERTEYAH
+711 ERAERLAQERVEYAH

-767 EAAEARD
+767 EAAQARD

-789 NYRNPAEIAELAAKV
+789 NYRNPAEIADLASKV
-804 LALAMPGSKA
+804 LALAMPGSVSPK
-814 PSAVRSTGV
+814 AVRSTGV
-823 EPRFTVVQKSLG
+823 EPRFTVVEDTLG
-835 ETVRA
+835 TTVRD
-840 EAARLLDLVDGT
+840 EAARLLDRVDGT
-852 VGVVVAMQRREEAAR
+852 VGVVVAMQRREEARR
-867 WLAGLGERVVAL
+867 WLTGLGDRVVAL

-916 RATQQLTVVSADRDQ
+916 RATQQLTVVSTGRDE
-931 PDGSGVPDLL
+931 PDAAGIPDLL

>member
-1 MRDREISVE
+1 MAAQVQHSAVGSVQDAHDSARDREISVE
-10 QEHLDRVYRRLEEK
+10 QAHLDRVYRRLEEK

-100 AVRDDGTADIA
+100 AVREDNTADIA
-111 ETLHIGRIGVLDS
+111 ETLHIGRIGVLDA

-139 PFYRSTPVDPGRVVR
+139 PFYRATPVEPGRVVR

-175 ELKAFLDGGELA
+175 ELTARLDGRELA

-199 QARSHTMRDIVASI
+199 QARGHTMRDIVSSI
-213 QAEQDLVIRAPAASV
+213 QAEQDLVIRAPAASI

-258 SGGILIVSPTP
+258 AGGILIVSPTP

-301 ATLYDSPSTARAK
+301 ATLYDSPSVARAK
-314 GSYRMLRVLR
+314 GSHRMLKVLR

-333 GPAGMLGGADG
+333 GPAACAGHEDDDTEGPRALDG
-344 SGTGA
+344 T
-349 GGGSA
+349 
-354 SGSGA
+354 
-359 SGADASGA
+359 
-367 GAGGADASGTGTGG
+367 
-381 ANGTR
+381 
-386 SGRSAGNGTGS
+386 
-397 EMSGAE
+397 
-403 ASGTGVGGA
+403 
-412 NGTRSGRSAGNG
+412 
-424 TGSEMSGADASG
+424 
-436 SEAGEAEA
+436 
-444 SGSGTSGA
+444 
-452 DASGTGTSGA
+452 
-462 YGTRSGRS
+462 
-470 GANGAGAGNG
+470 
-480 SGVGTAAAN
+480 
-489 GRGSGTAPASSGS
+489 
-502 ASATAPT
+502 
-509 QLSFGDD
+509 
-516 GDGESPAAPA
+516 
-526 PVGPPTRLRVV
+526 PTRLRVV
-537 AFGRRLELEAAELE
+537 AFGRRLELEAEELD
-551 RIRRNALGGTAPV
+551 RIRRTALGGTAPV

-576 DALWAQSGAATRHTD
+576 DALWEKSGAGTRHTD

-601 FDEDVTSED
+601 FDEDITTED
-610 SFIAFLDA
+610 AFIGFLDA

-624 PRAVLA
+624 PARVLD
-630 AMADERR
+630 AMADEKR

-651 RRVARSLRRDGHS
+651 RKVARSLKRDGHS
-664 VHDIAMLDELQAI
+664 VHDIALLDELQAI
-677 LGTPARPRKKR
+677 LGVPARPRRKR

-741 MVGRRGRHATWTV
+741 MIGRRGRHATWTV

-774 EALGTRPRRRFELTV
+774 EALGSRPRRRFRLTV
-789 NYRNPAEIAELAAKV
+789 NYRNPAEIAELAARV
-804 LALAMPGSKA
+804 LALAMPGSES
-814 PSAVRSTGV
+814 PTAVRSTGV
-823 EPRFTVVQKSLG
+823 EPRFTVVGESL
-835 ETVRA
+835 EATVRA
-840 EAARLLDLVDGT
+840 EAERLLGLVDGT
-852 VGVVVAMQRREEAAR
+852 VGVVVAMNRREEARR
-867 WLAGLGERVVAL
+867 WLAGLGDRVVAL

-916 RATQQLTVVSADRDQ
+916 RATQQLTVVSGERDE
-931 PDGSGVPDLL
+931 PDAAGVPDLL

>member
-1 MRDREISVE
+1 MAAQAQQETALDTVSDKSAQDSLRDREISVE
-10 QEHLDRVYRRLEEK
+10 QVHLDRVYRRLEEK

-100 AVRDDGTADIA
+100 AVRDDNTADIA

-175 ELKAFLDGGELA
+175 ELTAFLDDDQLA

-258 SGGILIVSPTP
+258 AGGILIVSPTP

-301 ATLYDSPSTARAK
+301 ATLYDSPAVARAK

-333 GPAGMLGGADG
+333 
-344 SGTGA
+344 S
-349 GGGSA
+349 
-354 SGSGA
+354 
-359 SGADASGA
+359 
-367 GAGGADASGTGTGG
+367 
-381 ANGTR
+381 
-386 SGRSAGNGTGS
+386 
-397 EMSGAE
+397 
-403 ASGTGVGGA
+403 
-412 NGTRSGRSAGNG
+412 
-424 TGSEMSGADASG
+424 
-436 SEAGEAEA
+436 
-444 SGSGTSGA
+444 
-452 DASGTGTSGA
+452 
-462 YGTRSGRS
+462 
-470 GANGAGAGNG
+470 
-480 SGVGTAAAN
+480 
-489 GRGSGTAPASSGS
+489 
-502 ASATAPT
+502 
-509 QLSFGDD
+509 
-516 GDGESPAAPA
+516 ESPA
-526 PVGPPTRLRVV
+526 RLRVV
-537 AFGRRLELEAAELE
+537 AFGRRLELEAADLE
-551 RIRRNALGGTAPV
+551 RVRQSALSGTAPV
-564 NLLRPRARKLLL
+564 NMLRPRARKLLL
-576 DALWAQSGAATRHTD
+576 DALWERSGSAGRHTD

-601 FDEDVTSED
+601 FDEDIASED
-610 SFIAFLDA
+610 EFIAFLDA

-624 PRAVLA
+624 PRAVLGS
-630 AMADERR
+630 MSDERK

-651 RRVARSLRRDGHS
+651 RRVARALKRDGLS
-664 VHDIAMLDELQAI
+664 VHDVAILDELQAI
-677 LGTPARPRKKR
+677 LGTPARPRKR
-688 ELDPLD
+688 RDLDPLD

-774 EALGTRPRRRFELTV
+774 EALGSRPRRRFTLTV

-804 LALAMPGSKA
+804 LALAMPGSES

-823 EPRFTVVQKSLG
+823 KPHFAVVRKSLS
-835 ETVRA
+835 ESVRA
-840 EAARLLDLVDGT
+840 EAASLLDRVDGT
-852 VGVVVAMQRREEAAR
+852 VGVVVAMNRREEARR
-867 WLAGLGERVVAL
+867 WLTGLGDRVVAL

-916 RATQQLTVVSADRDQ
+916 RATQQLTVVSAERDE
-931 PDGSGVPDLL
+931 PDANGVPDLL

>member
-1 MRDREISVE
+1 MAAQAQQDSAVDSDTDSVRDREIGVE
-10 QEHLDRVYRRLEEK
+10 QNHLDAVYRRLEEK
-24 IHEAEFLMNDAAKRG
+24 IHEAEFLMDDAAKRG

-54 FRAGIHLNRLNNE
+54 FRAGIHLSRLNNE

-100 AVRDDGTADIA
+100 AVRADRTADIA
-111 ETLHIGRIGVLDS
+111 ETLHIGRIGVLDADYS
-124 EYAPLVIDWRAPAAA
+124 PLVIDWRAPAAA

-175 ELKAFLDGGELA
+175 ELTAYLDGERLPA
-187 VIGDGALMAALG
+187 IGDGALMAALG
-199 QARSHTMRDIVASI
+199 QARSHSMRDIVASI

-258 SGGILIVSPTP
+258 AGGILIVSPTP

-292 IGSLVDGAE
+292 VGSLVDGAE
-301 ATLYDSPSTARAK
+301 ATEYDSPAVARVK
-314 GSYRMLRVLR
+314 GSSRMLKVLR
-324 KAARGALEL
+324 KAARGALE
-333 GPAGMLGGADG
+333 
-344 SGTGA
+344 
-349 GGGSA
+349 
-354 SGSGA
+354 
-359 SGADASGA
+359 
-367 GAGGADASGTGTGG
+367 
-381 ANGTR
+381 
-386 SGRSAGNGTGS
+386 SGRP
-397 EMSGAE
+397 
-403 ASGTGVGGA
+403 
-412 NGTRSGRSAGNG
+412 
-424 TGSEMSGADASG
+424 
-436 SEAGEAEA
+436 
-444 SGSGTSGA
+444 
-452 DASGTGTSGA
+452 
-462 YGTRSGRS
+462 
-470 GANGAGAGNG
+470 
-480 SGVGTAAAN
+480 AAA
-489 GRGSGTAPASSGS
+489 S
-502 ASATAPT
+502 ASAPAE
-509 QLSFGDD
+509 QLAFG
-516 GDGESPAAPA
+516 EEEEEAPAATGTPA
-526 PVGPPTRLRVV
+526 RLRVV
-537 AFGRRLELEAAELE
+537 AFGRRLELDADRLD
-551 RIRRNALGGTAPV
+551 RIRHAALGGTAPV
-564 NLLRPRARKLLL
+564 NHLRPRARKLLL
-576 DALWAQSGAATRHTD
+576 DALWEQSGAGSRHTD

-601 FDEDVTSED
+601 FDEDITGED
-610 SFIAFLDA
+610 DFLRFLDA

-624 PRAVLA
+624 PRAVLS

-651 RRVARSLRRDGHS
+651 RKLARSLKRDALS
-664 VHDIAMLDELQAI
+664 VHDVALLDELNAV
-677 LGTPARPRKKR
+677 LGAPARPKKKR
-688 ELDPLD
+688 EYDPLD

-699 EELMPVREESQR
+699 EELMPQREETQR

-774 EALGTRPRRRFELTV
+774 EALGSRPRRRFTLTV
-789 NYRNPAEIAELAAKV
+789 NYRNPSEIAELAAKV
-804 LALAMPGSKA
+804 LALAMPGSA
-814 PSAVRSTGV
+814 SPSAVRSTGV
-823 EPRFTVVQKSLG
+823 EPRFAVARGRLSDA
-835 ETVRA
+835 VRE
-840 EAARLLDLVDGT
+840 EAARLLDRVDGT
-852 VGVVVAMQRREEAAR
+852 VGVVVAMNRRAEAAR
-867 WLAGLGERVVAL
+867 LLAGLGERVVAL

-916 RATQQLTVVSADRDQ
+916 RATQQLTVVSAERDA
-931 PDGSGVPDLL
+931 PDANGVPDLL

>member
-1 MRDREISVE
+1 MAVQAQQETAVGSVRHTAPDSVRDREIGIE

-24 IHEAEFLMNDAAKRG
+24 IHEAEFLMHDAAKRG

-54 FRAGIHLNRLNNE
+54 FRAGVHLNRLNNE

-73 GRIDLLLGKD
+73 GRIDLLAGKD
-83 GKKGPDGAYT
+83 GRKGPDGAYT

-100 AVRDDGTADIA
+100 AVRPDNTADIA

-175 ELKAFLDGGELA
+175 ELKAVLDGGELP

-258 SGGILIVSPTP
+258 AGGILIVSPTP

-301 ATLYDSPSTARAK
+301 ATLYDSPAVARAK
-314 GSYRMLRVLR
+314 GSYRMLKVLR
-324 KAARGALEL
+324 KAARGALES
-333 GPAGMLGGADG
+333 GGRAAAQMAFGDPEEETGETPAP
-344 SGTGA
+344 
-349 GGGSA
+349 
-354 SGSGA
+354 
-359 SGADASGA
+359 
-367 GAGGADASGTGTGG
+367 TGT
-381 ANGTR
+381 
-386 SGRSAGNGTGS
+386 
-397 EMSGAE
+397 
-403 ASGTGVGGA
+403 
-412 NGTRSGRSAGNG
+412 
-424 TGSEMSGADASG
+424 
-436 SEAGEAEA
+436 
-444 SGSGTSGA
+444 
-452 DASGTGTSGA
+452 
-462 YGTRSGRS
+462 
-470 GANGAGAGNG
+470 
-480 SGVGTAAAN
+480 
-489 GRGSGTAPASSGS
+489 
-502 ASATAPT
+502 
-509 QLSFGDD
+509 
-516 GDGESPAAPA
+516 
-526 PVGPPTRLRVV
+526 PTRLRVV
-537 AFGRRLELEAAELE
+537 AFGRRLELEAADLD
-551 RIRRNALGGTAPV
+551 RVRQSALSGTAPV

-576 DALWAQSGAATRHTD
+576 DALWERSGAAGRHSD

-601 FDEDVTSED
+601 FDEDVSTED
-610 SFIAFLDA
+610 TFLAFLDA

-624 PRAVLA
+624 PQAVLA

-651 RRVARSLRRDGHS
+651 RKVARALKRDGRS
-664 VHDIAMLDELQAI
+664 VHDIAMLDELEAI
-677 LGTPARPRKKR
+677 LGAPFRPKKR
-688 ELDPLD
+688 REYDPLD

-699 EELMPVREESQR
+699 EELMPVREETQR

-774 EALGTRPRRRFELTV
+774 EALGTRPRRRFQLTV

-804 LALAMPGSKA
+804 LALAMPGAES
-814 PSAVRSTGV
+814 PSAVRSTGIV
-823 EPRFTVVQKSLG
+823 PRFEAVTDTLG
-835 ETVRA
+835 ATVRA
-840 EAARLLDLVDGT
+840 EAGRLLERVDGT
-852 VGVVVAMQRREEAAR
+852 VGVVVAMNRREEARR
-867 WLAGLGERVVAL
+867 WLAGLGDRVVAL

-916 RATQQLTVVSADRDQ
+916 RATQQLTVVSGDRDE
-931 PDGSGVPDLL
+931 PDANGVPDLL

>member
-1 MRDREISVE
+1 MAAQAPQETALDSLRDREIGVE

-54 FRAGIHLNRLNNE
+54 FRAGVHLNRLNNE

-100 AVRDDGTADIA
+100 AVREDSTADIA

-124 EYAPLVIDWRAPAAA
+124 DYAPLVIDWRAPAAA

-175 ELKAFLDGGELA
+175 ELKAFLDGRELP

-199 QARSHTMRDIVASI
+199 QARGHTMRDIVASI

-258 SGGILIVSPTP
+258 AGGILIVSPTP

-292 IGSLVDGAE
+292 IGSLVDGTE
-301 ATLYDSPSTARAK
+301 ATLYDSPATARAK
-314 GSYRMLRVLR
+314 GSYRMLKVLR

-333 GPAGMLGGADG
+333 G
-344 SGTGA
+344 
-349 GGGSA
+349 
-354 SGSGA
+354 
-359 SGADASGA
+359 
-367 GAGGADASGTGTGG
+367 AGGAAV
-381 ANGTR
+381 A
-386 SGRSAGNGTGS
+386 AGNG
-397 EMSGAE
+397 ADR
-403 ASGTGVGGA
+403 GG
-412 NGTRSGRSAGNG
+412 
-424 TGSEMSGADASG
+424 
-436 SEAGEAEA
+436 
-444 SGSGTSGA
+444 
-452 DASGTGTSGA
+452 
-462 YGTRSGRS
+462 
-470 GANGAGAGNG
+470 
-480 SGVGTAAAN
+480 
-489 GRGSGTAPASSGS
+489 
-502 ASATAPT
+502 
-509 QLSFGDD
+509 QLAFGDD
-516 GDGESPAAPA
+516 DTPAPA
-526 PVGPPTRLRVV
+526 PAGPPTLLRVV
-537 AFGRRLELEAAELE
+537 AFGRRLELEADALE
-551 RIRRNALGGTAPV
+551 RVRRTALGGTAPV

-576 DALWAQSGAATRHTD
+576 DALWAQSGGATRHTD

-601 FDEDVTSED
+601 FDEDVATED

-624 PRAVLA
+624 PKAVLT

-651 RRVARSLRRDGHS
+651 RKVARSLKRDGLT

-677 LGTPARPRKKR
+677 LGTPARPRRKR
-688 ELDPLD
+688 DLDPLD

-711 ERAERLAQERTEYAH
+711 ERAERLAAERTEYAH

-754 VGDPAQSSWSDPD
+754 VGDPAQSSWSDVD

-774 EALGTRPRRRFELTV
+774 EALGTRPRRRFQLTV

-804 LALAMPGSKA
+804 LALAMPGSTS

-823 EPRFTVVQKSLG
+823 RPRFTVVRDTLAQ
-835 ETVRA
+835 TVRE
-840 EAARLLDLVDGT
+840 EAARLLDQVDGT
-852 VGVVVAMQRREEAAR
+852 VGVVVAMRRREEAAK
-867 WLAGLGERVVAL
+867 WLTGLGDRVVAL

-916 RATQQLTVVSADRDQ
+916 RATQQLTVVSGDRDE
-931 PDGSGVPDLL
+931 PDASGVPDLL

>member
-1 MRDREISVE
+1 MAAQVQQSAVGSVHETHDSVRDREISVE

-24 IHEAEFLMNDAAKRG
+24 IHEAEFLMHDAAQRG

-54 FRAGIHLNRLNNE
+54 FRAGVHLNRLNNE

-100 AVRDDGTADIA
+100 AVREDDTADIA
-111 ETLHIGRIGVLDS
+111 ETLHIGRIGVLDEDYS
-124 EYAPLVIDWRAPAAA
+124 PLVIDWRAPAAA
-139 PFYRSTPVDPGRVVR
+139 PFYRATPVEPGRVVR

-175 ELKAFLDGGELA
+175 ELTAYLDGRELP

-199 QARSHTMRDIVASI
+199 QARGHTMRDIVSSI
-213 QAEQDLVIRAPAASV
+213 QAEQDLVIRAPAASI

-258 SGGILIVSPTP
+258 AGGILIVSPTP

-301 ATLYDSPSTARAK
+301 ATVYDSPSVARAK
-314 GSYRMLRVLR
+314 GSARMLKVLR

-333 GPAGMLGGADG
+333 GPAAP
-344 SGTGA
+344 
-349 GGGSA
+349 
-354 SGSGA
+354 
-359 SGADASGA
+359 ADA
-367 GAGGADASGTGTGG
+367 
-381 ANGTR
+381 
-386 SGRSAGNGTGS
+386 
-397 EMSGAE
+397 E
-403 ASGTGVGGA
+403 
-412 NGTRSGRSAGNG
+412 
-424 TGSEMSGADASG
+424 
-436 SEAGEAEA
+436 
-444 SGSGTSGA
+444 
-452 DASGTGTSGA
+452 
-462 YGTRSGRS
+462 
-470 GANGAGAGNG
+470 
-480 SGVGTAAAN
+480 
-489 GRGSGTAPASSGS
+489 
-502 ASATAPT
+502 
-509 QLSFGDD
+509 DD
-516 GDGESPAAPA
+516 EDRPGDGTPS
-526 PVGPPTRLRVV
+526 RLRVV
-537 AFGRRLELEAAELE
+537 AFGRRLELEADELE
-551 RIRRNALGGTAPV
+551 RIRRTALTGTAPV

-576 DALWAQSGAATRHTD
+576 DALWARSGAAARHTD

-610 SFIAFLDA
+610 SFLAFLDA

-630 AMADERR
+630 AMADEKR
-637 LGRWARRILNPGEV
+637 LGRWARRVLNPGEV
-651 RRVARSLRRDGHS
+651 RKVARSLRRDGLS
-664 VHDIAMLDELQAI
+664 VHDIALLDELQAI
-677 LGTPARPRKKR
+677 LGAPARPRKKR

-699 EELMPVREESQR
+699 EELMPVREETQR

-741 MVGRRGRHATWTV
+741 MVGRRGRQATWTV

-774 EALGTRPRRRFELTV
+774 EALGSRPRRRFQLTV
-789 NYRNPAEIAELAAKV
+789 NYRNPAEIADLAAKV
-804 LALAMPGSKA
+804 LALAMPGAEA

-823 EPRFTVVQKSLG
+823 EPRFTVVADSL
-835 ETVRA
+835 ERTVRA
-840 EAARLLDLVDGT
+840 EAERLLGLVDGT
-852 VGVVVAMQRREEAAR
+852 VGVVVAMGRREEARR
-867 WLAGLGERVVAL
+867 WLAGLGDRVVAL

-916 RATQQLTVVSADRDQ
+916 RATQQLTVVSTQRDD
-931 PDGSGVPDLL
+931 PDPTGVPDLL

>member
-1 MRDREISVE
+1 VAAQAQQETALDTVSDKSAQDSLRDREISGE
-10 QEHLDRVYRRLEEK
+10 QTHLDRVYRRLEEK
-24 IHEAEFLMNDAAKRG
+24 IREAEFLMNDAAKRG

-83 GKKGPDGAYT
+83 GQKGPDGAYT
-93 AVEPAEG
+93 AVEPADG
-100 AVRDDGTADIA
+100 SVRDDNTADIA
-111 ETLHIGRIGVLDS
+111 ETLHIGRIGVLDT

-175 ELKAFLDGGELA
+175 ELTAFLDGDRLA

-258 SGGILIVSPTP
+258 AGGILIVSPTP

-301 ATLYDSPSTARAK
+301 ATLYDSPAVARTK

-333 GPAGMLGGADG
+333 ND
-344 SGTGA
+344 S
-349 GGGSA
+349 
-354 SGSGA
+354 
-359 SGADASGA
+359 
-367 GAGGADASGTGTGG
+367 
-381 ANGTR
+381 
-386 SGRSAGNGTGS
+386 
-397 EMSGAE
+397 
-403 ASGTGVGGA
+403 
-412 NGTRSGRSAGNG
+412 
-424 TGSEMSGADASG
+424 
-436 SEAGEAEA
+436 
-444 SGSGTSGA
+444 
-452 DASGTGTSGA
+452 
-462 YGTRSGRS
+462 
-470 GANGAGAGNG
+470 
-480 SGVGTAAAN
+480 
-489 GRGSGTAPASSGS
+489 
-502 ASATAPT
+502 
-509 QLSFGDD
+509 
-516 GDGESPAAPA
+516 
-526 PVGPPTRLRVV
+526 PTRLRVV
-537 AFGRRLELEAAELE
+537 AFGRRLELEAADLE
-551 RIRRNALGGTAPV
+551 RVRENALSGTAPV
-564 NLLRPRARKLLL
+564 NMLRPRARKLLL
-576 DALWAQSGAATRHTD
+576 DALWERSGSAGRHTD

-601 FDEDVTSED
+601 FDEDVASED
-610 SFIAFLDA
+610 EFIAFLDA

-624 PRAVLA
+624 PRAVLE
-630 AMADERR
+630 AMSDERK
-637 LGRWARRILNPGEV
+637 LGRWARRILNSGEI
-651 RRVARSLRRDGHS
+651 RRTARALKRDGLS
-664 VHDIAMLDELQAI
+664 VHDVAILDELQAI
-677 LGTPARPRKKR
+677 LGTPARPRKR
-688 ELDPLD
+688 RDLDPLD
-694 QLTGL
+694 HLTGL

-711 ERAERLAQERTEYAH
+711 ERAERLAQERVEYAH

-774 EALGTRPRRRFELTV
+774 EALGSRPRRRFTLTV

-804 LALAMPGSKA
+804 LALAMPGSES

-823 EPRFTVVQKSLG
+823 KPHFAVVRNSLS
-835 ETVRA
+835 ESVRA
-840 EAARLLDLVDGT
+840 EAARLLDRVDGT
-852 VGVVVAMQRREEAAR
+852 VGVVVAMNRREEARR
-867 WLAGLGERVVAL
+867 WLAGLGDRVVAL

-916 RATQQLTVVSADRDQ
+916 RATQQLTVVSAERDE
-931 PDGSGVPDLL
+931 PDANGVPDLL

>member
-1 MRDREISVE
+1 MAAQAQQETAVVPDHDSRRDREISVE

-24 IHEAEFLMNDAAKRG
+24 IHEAEFLMNDAAMRG

-73 GRIDLLLGKD
+73 GRIDLLPGKD

-100 AVRDDGTADIA
+100 AVREDGTADIA

-175 ELKAFLDGGELA
+175 ELKAFLDGHELP

-199 QARSHTMRDIVASI
+199 QARGHTMRDIVASI

-258 SGGILIVSPTP
+258 AGGILIVSPTP

-292 IGSLVDGAE
+292 IGSLVDGVE
-301 ATLYDSPSTARAK
+301 ATLYDSPATARAK
-314 GSYRMLRVLR
+314 GSYRMLKVLR
-324 KAARGALEL
+324 KAARGALERE
-333 GPAGMLGGADG
+333 GA
-344 SGTGA
+344 
-349 GGGSA
+349 
-354 SGSGA
+354 
-359 SGADASGA
+359 
-367 GAGGADASGTGTGG
+367 
-381 ANGTR
+381 
-386 SGRSAGNGTGS
+386 
-397 EMSGAE
+397 
-403 ASGTGVGGA
+403 
-412 NGTRSGRSAGNG
+412 
-424 TGSEMSGADASG
+424 
-436 SEAGEAEA
+436 
-444 SGSGTSGA
+444 
-452 DASGTGTSGA
+452 
-462 YGTRSGRS
+462 
-470 GANGAGAGNG
+470 
-480 SGVGTAAAN
+480 
-489 GRGSGTAPASSGS
+489 PK
-502 ASATAPT
+502 
-509 QLSFGDD
+509 
-516 GDGESPAAPA
+516 
-526 PVGPPTRLRVV
+526 RLRVV
-537 AFGRRLELEAAELE
+537 AFGRRLELEADALD
-551 RIRRNALGGTAPV
+551 RIRRTALGGTAPV

-576 DALWAQSGAATRHTD
+576 DALWEQSGSAARHTD

-601 FDEDVTSED
+601 FDDDITSED
-610 SFIAFLDA
+610 VFTDFLDA

-624 PRAVLA
+624 PAAVLE

-637 LGRWARRILNPGEV
+637 LGRWARRILNPGEI
-651 RRVARSLRRDGHS
+651 RRVARSLARDGHS
-664 VHDIAMLDELQAI
+664 VHDIAMLDELQAVV
-677 LGTPARPRKKR
+677 GTPARPKKRR

-754 VGDPAQSSWSDPD
+754 VGDPAQSSWSDVD

-774 EALGTRPRRRFELTV
+774 EALGTRPRRRFQLTV

-804 LALAMPGSKA
+804 LALAMPGAEA
-814 PSAVRSTGV
+814 PTAVRSTGV
-823 EPRFTVVQKSLG
+823 EPRFVRTESGHGARTSLAR
-835 ETVRA
+835 TVRE

-867 WLAGLGERVVAL
+867 WLAGLGDRVVAL

-916 RATQQLTVVSADRDQ
+916 RATQQLTIVSTDRDD
-931 PDGSGVPDLL
+931 PDANAVPDLL

>member
-1 MRDREISVE
+1 MAAQAQQETAVVPVHDSVRDREIRVE

-24 IHEAEFLMNDAAKRG
+24 ISEAEFLMRDAAQRG
-39 QVGTPGALAERDAQV
+39 HVGTPGALAERDAQV
-54 FRAGIHLNRLNNE
+54 FRAGVHLNRLHNE
-67 FEDFLF
+67 YEDFLF

-100 AVRDDGTADIA
+100 SVRPDNTADIA
-111 ETLHIGRIGVLDS
+111 ETLHIGRIGVLD
-124 EYAPLVIDWRAPAAA
+124 EDYAPLVIDWRAPAAA

-162 RRVLGVED
+162 RRVQSVED

-175 ELKAFLDGGELA
+175 ELTASLDGRELA

-199 QARSHTMRDIVASI
+199 QARTHTMRDIVASI

-258 SGGILIVSPTP
+258 AGGILIVSPTP

-301 ATLYDSPSTARAK
+301 ATVYDSPAVARIK

-333 GPAGMLGGADG
+333 ND
-344 SGTGA
+344 
-349 GGGSA
+349 
-354 SGSGA
+354 
-359 SGADASGA
+359 
-367 GAGGADASGTGTGG
+367 
-381 ANGTR
+381 
-386 SGRSAGNGTGS
+386 
-397 EMSGAE
+397 
-403 ASGTGVGGA
+403 
-412 NGTRSGRSAGNG
+412 
-424 TGSEMSGADASG
+424 
-436 SEAGEAEA
+436 
-444 SGSGTSGA
+444 
-452 DASGTGTSGA
+452 
-462 YGTRSGRS
+462 
-470 GANGAGAGNG
+470 
-480 SGVGTAAAN
+480 
-489 GRGSGTAPASSGS
+489 
-502 ASATAPT
+502 
-509 QLSFGDD
+509 
-516 GDGESPAAPA
+516 SPQ
-526 PVGPPTRLRVV
+526 RLRVV
-537 AFGRRLELEAAELE
+537 AFGRRLELEAEELADV
-551 RIRRNALGGTAPV
+551 RRTALGGTAPV

-576 DALWAQSGAATRHTD
+576 DALWERSGAGNRHTD

-601 FDEDVTSED
+601 FDEDITSED
-610 SFIAFLDA
+610 DFTAFLDA

-624 PRAVLA
+624 PAAVLD

-637 LGRWARRILNPGEV
+637 LGRWARRVLNPGEV
-651 RRVARSLRRDGHS
+651 RKLARSLQRDGRS
-664 VHDIAMLDELQAI
+664 VHDIALLDELQAI
-677 LGTPARPRKKR
+677 LGAPARPRKKR
-688 ELDPLD
+688 EMDPLD

-699 EELMPVREESQR
+699 EELMPVREETQR
-711 ERAERLAQERTEYAH
+711 ERAERLAQERVEYAH

-767 EAAEARD
+767 EAAQARD

-789 NYRNPAEIAELAAKV
+789 NYRNPAEIAELASKV
-804 LALAMPGSKA
+804 LALAMPGSEA
-814 PSAVRSTGV
+814 PRAVRSTGV
-823 EPRFTVVQKSLG
+823 EPRFAVAPGALG
-835 ETVRA
+835 DTVRA
-840 EAARLLDLVDGT
+840 EAARLLERVDGT
-852 VGVVVAMQRREEAAR
+852 VGVVVAMRRREEARR
-867 WLAGLGERVVAL
+867 WLDGLGDRVVAL

-916 RATQQLTVVSADRDQ
+916 RATQQLTVVSEERDE
-931 PDGSGVPDLL
+931 PDAAGVPDLL

>member
-1 MRDREISVE
+1 MAAQAQQDSAVDSVHDPAREDSVRDREISVE
-10 QEHLDRVYRRLEEK
+10 QAHLDRVYRRLEEK
-24 IHEAEFLMNDAAKRG
+24 IHEAEFLMNDAAQRG

-54 FRAGIHLNRLNNE
+54 FRAGVHLSRLNNE

-100 AVRDDGTADIA
+100 ALRPDNTADIA
-111 ETLHIGRIGVLDS
+111 ETLHIGRIGVLD
-124 EYAPLVIDWRAPAAA
+124 EDYAPLVIDWRAPAAA

-175 ELKAFLDGGELA
+175 EIKASLDGEELA
-187 VIGDGALMAALG
+187 VVGDGALMAALG
-199 QARSHTMRDIVASI
+199 QARTHSMRDIVASI

-258 SGGILIVSPTP
+258 AGGILIVSPTP

-301 ATLYDSPSTARAK
+301 ATLYDSPATARAK
-314 GSYRMLRVLR
+314 GSSRMLKVLR
-324 KAARGALEL
+324 RAARGALE
-333 GPAGMLGGADG
+333 PE
-344 SGTGA
+344 GT
-349 GGGSA
+349 
-354 SGSGA
+354 
-359 SGADASGA
+359 
-367 GAGGADASGTGTGG
+367 
-381 ANGTR
+381 
-386 SGRSAGNGTGS
+386 
-397 EMSGAE
+397 
-403 ASGTGVGGA
+403 
-412 NGTRSGRSAGNG
+412 
-424 TGSEMSGADASG
+424 
-436 SEAGEAEA
+436 
-444 SGSGTSGA
+444 
-452 DASGTGTSGA
+452 
-462 YGTRSGRS
+462 
-470 GANGAGAGNG
+470 
-480 SGVGTAAAN
+480 
-489 GRGSGTAPASSGS
+489 
-502 ASATAPT
+502 PT
-509 QLSFGDD
+509 L
-516 GDGESPAAPA
+516 
-526 PVGPPTRLRVV
+526 LRVV
-537 AFGRRLELEAAELE
+537 AFGRRLELEAEELAG
-551 RIRRNALGGTAPV
+551 IRRTVLGGTAPV
-564 NLLRPRARKLLL
+564 NLLRPRARRLLL
-576 DALWAQSGAATRHTD
+576 DALWARSGAAGRHSD

-601 FDEDVTSED
+601 FDEDVSSED
-610 SFIAFLDA
+610 SFLAFLDA

-624 PRAVLA
+624 PAAVLT
-630 AMADERR
+630 AMADERK
-637 LGRWARRILNPGEV
+637 LGRWSRRVLNPGEV
-651 RRVARSLRRDGHS
+651 RKVARSLRREGYS
-664 VHDIAMLDELQAI
+664 VHDIALLDELQAV
-677 LGTPARPRKKR
+677 LGAPARPRKRR

-699 EELMPVREESQR
+699 EELMPQRGETQR

-767 EAAEARD
+767 EAAAARD

-804 LALAMPGSKA
+804 LALAMPGS
-814 PSAVRSTGV
+814 PSPTAVRSTGV
-823 EPRFTVVQKSLG
+823 EPRFAVVGASLE

-840 EAARLLDLVDGT
+840 EAARLLELVDGT
-852 VGVVVAMQRREEAAR
+852 VGVVVAMNRREEARR
-867 WLAGLGERVVAL
+867 WLAGLGDRVVAL

-916 RATQQLTVVSADRDQ
+916 RATQQLTVVSGERDE
-931 PDGSGVPDLL
+931 PDAAGVPDLL

>member
-1 MRDREISVE
+1 MAAQVQQSAVGSVHDAHDSVRDREISVE

-24 IHEAEFLMNDAAKRG
+24 IHEAEFLMQDAARRG

-100 AVRDDGTADIA
+100 AVREDNTADIA
-111 ETLHIGRIGVLDS
+111 ETLHIGRIGVLDEDYS
-124 EYAPLVIDWRAPAAA
+124 PLVIDWRAPAAA
-139 PFYRSTPVDPGRVVR
+139 PFYRATPVEPGRVVR

-175 ELKAFLDGGELA
+175 ELTAFLDGRELP

-199 QARSHTMRDIVASI
+199 QARSHTMRDIVSSI
-213 QAEQDLVIRAPAASV
+213 QAEQDLVIRAPAASI

-258 SGGILIVSPTP
+258 AGGILIVSPTP

-301 ATLYDSPSTARAK
+301 ATLYDSPAVARAK
-314 GSYRMLRVLR
+314 GSYRMLKVLR

-333 GPAGMLGGADG
+333 GPVH
-344 SGTGA
+344 
-349 GGGSA
+349 
-354 SGSGA
+354 
-359 SGADASGA
+359 
-367 GAGGADASGTGTGG
+367 
-381 ANGTR
+381 R
-386 SGRSAGNGTGS
+386 
-397 EMSGAE
+397 
-403 ASGTGVGGA
+403 
-412 NGTRSGRSAGNG
+412 
-424 TGSEMSGADASG
+424 
-436 SEAGEAEA
+436 
-444 SGSGTSGA
+444 
-452 DASGTGTSGA
+452 
-462 YGTRSGRS
+462 
-470 GANGAGAGNG
+470 
-480 SGVGTAAAN
+480 GTADED
-489 GRGSGTAPASSGS
+489 GR
-502 ASATAPT
+502 
-509 QLSFGDD
+509 
-516 GDGESPAAPA
+516 PA
-526 PVGPPTRLRVV
+526 PFDGAPSRLRVV
-537 AFGRRLELEAAELE
+537 AFGRRLELEADELE
-551 RIRRNALGGTAPV
+551 RIRRTALGGTAPV

-576 DALWAQSGAATRHTD
+576 DALWAKSGAAARHTD

-610 SFIAFLDA
+610 SFLGFLDA

-624 PRAVLA
+624 PKAVLA
-630 AMADERR
+630 AMADEKR

-651 RRVARSLRRDGHS
+651 RKVARSLRREGFS

-677 LGTPARPRKKR
+677 LGAPARPRKKR

-699 EELMPVREESQR
+699 EELMPVREETQR

-774 EALGTRPRRRFELTV
+774 EALGTRPRRRFQLTV

-804 LALAMPGSKA
+804 LALAMPGSEA

-823 EPRFTVVQKSLG
+823 EPRFAVVRDSL
-835 ETVRA
+835 ERTVRA
-840 EAARLLDLVDGT
+840 EAERLLDLVEGT
-852 VGVVVAMQRREEAAR
+852 VGVVVAMNRREEARR
-867 WLAGLGERVVAL
+867 WLAGLGDRVVAL

-916 RATQQLTVVSADRDQ
+916 RATQQLTVVSGERDE
-931 PDGSGVPDLL
+931 PDAAGVPDLL

>member
-1 MRDREISVE
+1 MAAQAQQETALGSVHSSVPDESTQDDSVRDREISVE

-24 IHEAEFLMNDAAKRG
+24 IHEAEFLMHDAAQRG
-39 QVGTPGALAERDAQV
+39 HVGTPGALAERDAQV

-73 GRIDLLLGKD
+73 GRIDLLRGKD
-83 GKKGPDGAYT
+83 GTKGADGAYT

-100 AVRDDGTADIA
+100 VVREDNTADIA
-111 ETLHIGRIGVLDS
+111 ETLHIGRIGVLDAD
-124 EYAPLVIDWRAPAAA
+124 YAPLVIDWRAPAAA

-175 ELKAFLDGGELA
+175 EVKASLDGRELP

-213 QAEQDLVIRAPAASV
+213 QAEQDMVIRAPAASV

-258 SGGILIVSPTP
+258 AGGILIVSPTP

-292 IGSLVDGAE
+292 IGSLVDGVG
-301 ATLYDSPSTARAK
+301 ATLYDSPAVARAK
-314 GSYRMLRVLR
+314 GSYRMLKVLR
-324 KAARGALEL
+324 KAARGALESP
-333 GPAGMLGGADG
+333 GRAAG
-344 SGTGA
+344 
-349 GGGSA
+349 
-354 SGSGA
+354 GA
-359 SGADASGA
+359 SGQLAL
-367 GAGGADASGTGTGG
+367 
-381 ANGTR
+381 
-386 SGRSAGNGTGS
+386 
-397 EMSGAE
+397 
-403 ASGTGVGGA
+403 
-412 NGTRSGRSAGNG
+412 
-424 TGSEMSGADASG
+424 
-436 SEAGEAEA
+436 GEPE
-444 SGSGTSGA
+444 
-452 DASGTGTSGA
+452 
-462 YGTRSGRS
+462 
-470 GANGAGAGNG
+470 
-480 SGVGTAAAN
+480 
-489 GRGSGTAPASSGS
+489 TAPA
-502 ASATAPT
+502 
-509 QLSFGDD
+509 
-516 GDGESPAAPA
+516 
-526 PVGPPTRLRVV
+526 GPPTRLRVV
-537 AFGRRLELEAAELE
+537 AFGRRLELESAELD
-551 RIRRNALGGTAPV
+551 RIKNNALSGTAPV

-576 DALWAQSGAATRHTD
+576 DALWSKSGAGTRHAD

-610 SFIAFLDA
+610 SFLAFLEA

-624 PRAVLA
+624 PRGVLA

-651 RRVARSLRRDGHS
+651 RRVARSLKRDGFS
-664 VHDIAMLDELQAI
+664 VHDVAMLDELEAI
-677 LGTPARPRKKR
+677 VGAPARPRKRR
-688 ELDPLD
+688 EPDPLSH
-694 QLTGL
+694 LTGL
-699 EELMPVREESQR
+699 EELMPHREETQR

-774 EALGTRPRRRFELTV
+774 EALGTRPRRRFTLTV

-804 LALAMPGSKA
+804 LALAMPGSES

-823 EPRFTVVQKSLG
+823 EPRFAVVRDSLAQ
-835 ETVRA
+835 TVRA
-840 EAARLLDLVDGT
+840 EAAHLLDRVDGT
-852 VGVVVAMQRREEAAR
+852 VGVVVAMNRREEAAR
-867 WLAGLGERVVAL
+867 WLAGLGDRVVAL

-916 RATQQLTVVSADRDQ
+916 RATQQLTVVSSDRDE
-931 PDGSGVPDLL
+931 PDPNGVPDLL

>member
-1 MRDREISVE
+1 MAAQAQQSAVGSVHDEVHDSVRDREISVE
-10 QEHLDRVYRRLEEK
+10 QEHLDRVYRRLAEK

-54 FRAGIHLNRLNNE
+54 FRAGVHLNRLNNE

-93 AVEPAEG
+93 AIEPAEG
-100 AVRDDGTADIA
+100 AVRADNTADIA
-111 ETLHIGRIGVLDS
+111 ETLHIGRIGVLDQD
-124 EYAPLVIDWRAPAAA
+124 YAPLVIDWRAPAAA

-175 ELKAFLDGGELA
+175 ELTAFLDGDELPA
-187 VIGDGALMAALG
+187 IGDGALMAALG

-292 IGSLVDGAE
+292 IGSLVDGVG
-301 ATLYDSPSTARAK
+301 ATLYDSPSVARAK
-314 GSYRMLRVLR
+314 GSYRMLKVLR

-333 GPAGMLGGADG
+333 GPDGA
-344 SGTGA
+344 
-349 GGGSA
+349 
-354 SGSGA
+354 A
-359 SGADASGA
+359 SGAARPRPAASGQLAFGDEGA
-367 GAGGADASGTGTGG
+367 GAAQS
-381 ANGTR
+381 
-386 SGRSAGNGTGS
+386 
-397 EMSGAE
+397 
-403 ASGTGVGGA
+403 
-412 NGTRSGRSAGNG
+412 
-424 TGSEMSGADASG
+424 
-436 SEAGEAEA
+436 
-444 SGSGTSGA
+444 
-452 DASGTGTSGA
+452 
-462 YGTRSGRS
+462 
-470 GANGAGAGNG
+470 
-480 SGVGTAAAN
+480 
-489 GRGSGTAPASSGS
+489 APA
-502 ASATAPT
+502 
-509 QLSFGDD
+509 
-516 GDGESPAAPA
+516 
-526 PVGPPTRLRVV
+526 GPPTRLRVV
-537 AFGRRLELEAAELE
+537 AFGRRLELAAAELE

-576 DALWAQSGAATRHTD
+576 DALWAQSGGAGRHSD

-610 SFIAFLDA
+610 SFIRFLDA

-624 PRAVLA
+624 PMAVLS

-664 VHDIAMLDELQAI
+664 VHDIAMLDELQAV
-677 LGTPARPRKKR
+677 LGSPARPKKRR

-804 LALAMPGSKA
+804 LALAMPGSKS

-823 EPRFTVVQKSLG
+823 EPRFTVVRGSL
-835 ETVRA
+835 EKTVRA
-840 EAARLLDLVDGT
+840 EAERLLDQVDGT
-852 VGVVVAMQRREEAAR
+852 VGVVVAMNRREEAAR
-867 WLAGLGERVVAL
+867 WLAGLGDRVVAL

-916 RATQQLTVVSADRDQ
+916 RATQQLTVISDERDE
-931 PDGSGVPDLL
+931 PDAAGVPDLL

>member
-1 MRDREISVE
+1 MAAQAQQETAVDAAADSVRDREISVE
-10 QEHLDRVYRRLEEK
+10 QKHLDRVYRRLEEK

-83 GKKGPDGAYT
+83 GQKGPDGAYT

-100 AVRDDGTADIA
+100 AVRDDNTADIA

-162 RRVLGVED
+162 RKVLGVED

-175 ELKAFLDGGELA
+175 ELTALLDGQELP

-199 QARSHTMRDIVASI
+199 QARGHTMRDIVASI

-258 SGGILIVSPTP
+258 AGGILIVSPTP

-301 ATLYDSPSTARAK
+301 ATLYDAPAVARAK
-314 GSYRMLRVLR
+314 GSYRMLKVLR
-324 KAARGALEL
+324 KAARGALEQ
-333 GPAGMLGGADG
+333 GRPG
-344 SGTGA
+344 
-349 GGGSA
+349 A
-354 SGSGA
+354 SGSSRPA
-359 SGADASGA
+359 SG
-367 GAGGADASGTGTGG
+367 
-381 ANGTR
+381 
-386 SGRSAGNGTGS
+386 
-397 EMSGAE
+397 
-403 ASGTGVGGA
+403 
-412 NGTRSGRSAGNG
+412 
-424 TGSEMSGADASG
+424 
-436 SEAGEAEA
+436 
-444 SGSGTSGA
+444 
-452 DASGTGTSGA
+452 
-462 YGTRSGRS
+462 
-470 GANGAGAGNG
+470 
-480 SGVGTAAAN
+480 
-489 GRGSGTAPASSGS
+489 
-502 ASATAPT
+502 

-516 GDGESPAAPA
+516 FGDGPGGDSAETDPRG
-526 PVGPPTRLRVV
+526 PVSTSRLRVV
-537 AFGRRLELEAAELE
+537 AFGRRLELEADALE
-551 RIRRNALGGTAPV
+551 RIRQSALSGTAPV

-576 DALWAQSGAATRHTD
+576 DALWARSGAGTRHTD

-601 FDEDVTSED
+601 FDEDVASED
-610 SFIAFLDA
+610 AFTAFLDA

-624 PRAVLA
+624 PRAVLD

-637 LGRWARRILNPGEV
+637 LGRWARRILNPGEI
-651 RRVARSLRRDGHS
+651 RRVARSLRRDGYS
-664 VHDIAMLDELQAI
+664 VHDIAMLDELQSI
-677 LGTPARPRKKR
+677 LGVPARPRKRR

-694 QLTGL
+694 HLTGL
-699 EELMPVREESQR
+699 EELMPTREESQW

-726 VIVDEAQDLTPMQWR
+726 VIVDEAQDVTPMQWR

-754 VGDPAQSSWSDPD
+754 VGDPAQSSWSDVD

-774 EALGTRPRRRFELTV
+774 EALGTRPRRRFQLTV
-789 NYRNPAEIAELAAKV
+789 NYRNPSEIADLAAKV
-804 LALAMPGSKA
+804 LALAMPGSES
-814 PSAVRSTGV
+814 PRAVRSTGV
-823 EPRFTVVQKSLG
+823 QPRFVATRHEHGGARESLAH
-835 ETVRA
+835 TVRE
-840 EAARLLDLVDGT
+840 EAARLLGLVDGT
-852 VGVVVAMQRREEAAR
+852 VGVVVAMNRREEAAR
-867 WLAGLGERVVAL
+867 WLTGLGDRVVAL

-916 RATQQLTVVSADRDQ
+916 RATQQLTIVSAERDE
-931 PDGSGVPDLL
+931 PDASGVPDLL